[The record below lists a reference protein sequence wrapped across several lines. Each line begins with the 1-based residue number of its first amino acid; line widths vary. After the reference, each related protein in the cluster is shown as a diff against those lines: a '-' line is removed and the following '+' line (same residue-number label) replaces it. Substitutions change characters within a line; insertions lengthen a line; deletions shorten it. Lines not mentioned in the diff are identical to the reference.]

1 MELIAASRIV
11 KAQARVAAAVPYS
24 EQITEVVK
32 DLAASGGSSD
42 SPLLAGRSEIK
53 NTCYVAITADRG
65 LCGGY
70 NSGVQRSTEGEVK
83 ADVLA
88 GRGYT
93 IIPVGRKAEGY
104 FRFRGYNLGQPFNGF
119 SDQPTYEDARA
130 IGEYVVELYTSGEV
144 DKVELVYTRFVS
156 AGTQEVVL
164 RPLVPLERRHRRPA
178 ATAVQSAG
186 STDGSGGDYEFE
198 PDPTTILDT
207 LVPRYIEARIY
218 AALLNAAASEHAFR
232 QRAMKAAT
240 DNAEELIK
248 SLSRIMNRARQDS
261 ITTEIMEIVSGAEA
275 LDSDDHRPAVHRTR
289 RPLRICDIQ
298 EHDRHDHHRNHRTQ
312 PLRPRPASKDGR
324 VVGIAGPVIDVEFP
338 RGALPELNNAVEF
351 DIELEGETIKVL
363 AEVAQQLG
371 DGRVRA
377 VCMKPTDGLVRGT
390 PVRNLGHGIQVPVGE
405 KVLGHIWNVWGQPLD
420 EEPDGFDQMERWDI
434 HRPAPDFDAL
444 EPSARVFPTGIKV
457 IDLLTP
463 YVAGGKIGLFGGAG
477 VGKTVLITEMIN
489 RVASQH
495 GGVSVFAGVGERTR
509 EGTDLRLEMM
519 ESGVFEKA
527 ALVFGQMDEP
537 PGVRLRVALSALTM
551 AEYFRDV
558 QNQDVLLFVDNIFR
572 FVQAGSE
579 VSTLLGR
586 MPSAVGYQPTL
597 ADEMGQLQER
607 ITSTRGR
614 SITSLQAVYVP
625 ADDYTDPAPFT
636 TFTHLDATTELSRQ
650 VAALG
655 IYPAVDPL
663 ASTST
668 ILSPE
673 VVGDKHYDVARRV
686 QENLQRYKEL
696 QDIIA
701 ILGLDELSDE
711 DRLTVNRARK
721 IQRFLSQPFFVAKV
735 FTGLDGEFVP
745 VDETVESFDAILRG
759 DLDEVPEQAFLNVG
773 GVEQVLAKA
782 KKLQEG

>member
-1 MELIAASRIV
+1 MTDSEL
-11 KAQARVAAAVPYS
+11 
-24 EQITEVVK
+24 
-32 DLAASGGSSD
+32 
-42 SPLLAGRSEIK
+42 
-53 NTCYVAITADRG
+53 
-65 LCGGY
+65 
-70 NSGVQRSTEGEVK
+70 
-83 ADVLA
+83 
-88 GRGYT
+88 
-93 IIPVGRKAEGY
+93 
-104 FRFRGYNLGQPFNGF
+104 
-119 SDQPTYEDARA
+119 
-130 IGEYVVELYTSGEV
+130 
-144 DKVELVYTRFVS
+144 
-156 AGTQEVVL
+156 
-164 RPLVPLERRHRRPA
+164 
-178 ATAVQSAG
+178 
-186 STDGSGGDYEFE
+186 
-198 PDPTTILDT
+198 
-207 LVPRYIEARIY
+207 
-218 AALLNAAASEHAFR
+218 
-232 QRAMKAAT
+232 
-240 DNAEELIK
+240 
-248 SLSRIMNRARQDS
+248 
-261 ITTEIMEIVSGAEA
+261 
-275 LDSDDHRPAVHRTR
+275 
-289 RPLRICDIQ
+289 
-298 EHDRHDHHRNHRTQ
+298 
-312 PLRPRPASKDGR
+312 KDGR

-338 RGALPELNNAVEF
+338 RGSLPEINTALQFNVEV
-351 DIELEGETIKVL
+351 DGKQVVIL

-371 DGRVRA
+371 DSRVRA
-377 VCMKPTDGLVRGT
+377 VCLKPTDGLKRGT
-390 PVRNLGHGIQVPVGE
+390 AVRNTGHGIQVPVGD
-405 KVLGHIWNVWGQPLD
+405 KVLGHVWNVWGEPLD
-420 EEPDGFDQMERWDI
+420 ADADYAQGLERWDI
-434 HRPAPDFDAL
+434 HRDAPSFDAL
-444 EPSARVFPTGIKV
+444 EPRAKMFETGIKV

-463 YVAGGKIGLFGGAG
+463 YLQGGKIGLFGGAG
-477 VGKTVLITEMIN
+477 VGKTVLITEMIR
-489 RVASQH
+489 RVAQNH

-509 EGTDLRLEMM
+509 EGTDLRIEMQ
-519 ESGVFEKA
+519 ESGVYEKA

-673 VVGDKHYDVARRV
+673 VVGDKHYRVARGV

-711 DRLTVNRARK
+711 DRLTVSRARK
-721 IQRFLSQPFFVAKV
+721 IQRFLSQPFYVAEV
-735 FTGLDGEFVP
+735 FTGVSGETVP
-745 VDETVESFDAILRG
+745 VAETVESFDSILRG

-782 KKLQEG
+782 KALQEGAA